1 MSYIFPLLR
10 LTEHQRW
17 NIISCT
23 YLMLTEK
30 VNKLG
35 FQGLIHCIYILDAMG
50 NFWGEDLLVATYLLI
65 LYHTFTTNRKPEQPH
80 VPTNYEIVEISN
92 RIRFPPTLSHKQKE
106 KRRRSCRC
114 WFNLPLFRDVNIET
128 TQWTIELTHNMLLTG
143 LLWPLSLPRY
153 SPASSA
159 C

>member
-1 MSYIFPLLR
+1 
-10 LTEHQRW
+10 
-17 NIISCT
+17 
-23 YLMLTEK
+23 MLTEK

-92 RIRFPPTLSHKQKE
+92 RIRFPILCQQRVIYVLQHFHIS
-106 KRRRSCRC
+106 RRRRGGGVV
-114 WFNLPLFRDVNIET
+114 DV
-128 TQWTIELTHNMLLTG
+128 G
-143 LLWPLSLPRY
+143 LIYHSLGM
-153 SPASSA
+153 
-159 C
+159 